1 MERLL
6 PEKPAIPEPQKAIV
20 SIVVFDGKATVPR
33 YLVFSKQL
41 SGIVATPASMV
52 RPTSLEPENALLPTE
67 QPERKTK
74 SVMPEFTNALAP
86 TEASPDGVPGEN
98 GLLQPLNAL
107 IPMEVSPS
115 GNVMSVSAAHP
126 WNA

>member
-1 MERLL
+1 
-6 PEKPAIPEPQKAIV
+6 
-20 SIVVFDGKATVPR
+20 
-33 YLVFSKQL
+33 
-41 SGIVATPASMV
+41 MV

-126 WNA
+126 WANARSASSSAAAPAVACTGAMPNEADSATGG